1 MNYTIYLDKD
11 ETFECEATIRNAS
24 YKNSSAR
31 LIVEGED
38 TSIVFVG
45 TVEKNKIHVPIKS
58 STINKL
64 FTENDSA
71 KIKLEVIVENT
82 IVQPWNS
89 DVVFDKYNKV
99 EITEVKNV
107 VATPLVEVKVQSH
120 AKEEVKVETTESSV
134 VQPVNLSKQEL
145 VESINEYIKKSNIK
159 LTKEQRKEFIKK
171 MINKVL

>member
-45 TVEKNKIHVPIKS
+45 TVEKNKIRVPIKS

-107 VATPLVEVKVQSH
+107 VATPLVEVKVQSQ
-120 AKEEVKVETTESSV
+120 AKEEVKVESTEPSV